1 MKVGEKIKNIL
12 KHYKNKDYNKAIS
25 ICESIVKINDKIPEV
40 FNLYGLV
47 LQAQNNHKQAINY
60 FNKSIF
66 LNSRDHSS
74 YNNLANSYKS
84 LYLNDLAI
92 ENFEKCL
99 KIYPEYLPALIN
111 FAVLKK
117 ELNEH
122 KSAIHFF
129 NEALKIKDG
138 SNKIKLLFSIAE
150 CYKELGAFQKSIQ
163 TLEKVLKL
171 DKNNTA
177 AYYLLSKFINFKDKD
192 TYLKEM
198 EILNND
204 HNLSDSEKI
213 NLWFALGKVFED
225 KNEYE
230 KSFNFY
236 KDANHKKRKSINYD
250 ISYYNNL
257 KVSIINFFQKNNI
270 VKLKNY
276 NDNKIIFICGMP
288 RSGTTLVEQI
298 ISSHNRVTASG
309 ETSILSNIFGNHS
322 SLLMGNNQDRI
333 LNFFSENSLS
343 INNYYFKRLKN
354 LRLDKNVIT
363 DKTVQNF
370 IWIGFIR
377 SIFPNSKII
386 HCYRNPKDTCLSI
399 FKNNF
404 DHSFMS
410 WSYKEQE
417 IIDFYNFY
425 NDLMIFWNNKF
436 PDEIYKIK
444 YETLINDPE
453 NEIKKLV
460 SFCDLDWDPSCLNF
474 HNNKYPVKTASSTQ
488 VRQPM
493 YKTSQNYSKNYEKFM
508 SPIFDKIKT

>member
-1 MKVGEKIKNIL
+1 MQVVEQIKNIL

-177 AYYLLSKFINFKDKD
+177 AYYLLSKFINFKDEN

-225 KNEYE
+225 VTYGYVPW
-230 KSFNFY
+230 S
-236 KDANHKKRKSINYD
+236 
-250 ISYYNNL
+250 
-257 KVSIINFFQKNNI
+257 
-270 VKLKNY
+270 
-276 NDNKIIFICGMP
+276 
-288 RSGTTLVEQI
+288 
-298 ISSHNRVTASG
+298 ISSNNPCAPSNRILFLLTLASLISG
-309 ETSILSNIFGNHS
+309 ETLP
-322 SLLMGNNQDRI
+322 
-333 LNFFSENSLS
+333 
-343 INNYYFKRLKN
+343 
-354 LRLDKNVIT
+354 T
-363 DKTVQNF
+363 
-370 IWIGFIR
+370 
-377 SIFPNSKII
+377 
-386 HCYRNPKDTCLSI
+386 
-399 FKNNF
+399 NF
-404 DHSFMS
+404 D
-410 WSYKEQE
+410 
-417 IIDFYNFY
+417 I
-425 NDLMIFWNNKF
+425 L
-436 PDEIYKIK
+436 
-444 YETLINDPE
+444 L
-453 NEIKKLV
+453 L
-460 SFCDLDWDPSCLNF
+460 
-474 HNNKYPVKTASSTQ
+474 
-488 VRQPM
+488 
-493 YKTSQNYSKNYEKFM
+493 
-508 SPIFDKIKT
+508 